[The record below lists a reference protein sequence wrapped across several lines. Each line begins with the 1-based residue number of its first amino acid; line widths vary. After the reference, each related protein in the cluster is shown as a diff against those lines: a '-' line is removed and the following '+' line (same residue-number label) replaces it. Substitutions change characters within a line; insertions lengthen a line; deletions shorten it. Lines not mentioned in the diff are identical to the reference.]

1 MAAKEASAIKI
12 EPPNF
17 VVMRIP
23 IIGDSPYVPHKQ
35 DVEVVKVAQHI
46 GQKVKVKKERDL
58 DAEYESCF
66 YRDYD
71 GDYAIPGSAFH
82 AAICSATLDLDKIF
96 KTTIRRNIH
105 VAEEFVKLEYGEI
118 RRREDIVRQSGKTRA
133 PDLRVRPEFTNWST
147 TITIRFDADVI
158 SQESML
164 NLIALAGA
172 KIGVGDHRLEQG
184 HDSGAFHIG
193 ETNV

>member
-1 MAAKEASAIKI
+1 MAEKRVNSIEIKA
-12 EPPNF
+12 PNF
-17 VVMRIP
+17 VTMIVP
-23 IIGDSPYVPHKQ
+23 IIGDSPYVPHRQ
-35 DVEVVKVAQHI
+35 DVGVVKKAQHI
-46 GQKVKVKKERDL
+46 GAVTTKKQRDL
-58 DAEYESCF
+58 DTEYEACF
-66 YRDYD
+66 YRDSND
-71 GDYAIPGSAFH
+71 NYAIPGSAFH
-82 AAICSATLDLDKIF
+82 AAICAATLDLDKIF

-105 VAEEFVKLEYGEI
+105 VAEEFATLEYKDI

-133 PDLRVRPEFTNWST
+133 PDLRVRPEFTEWETS
-147 TITIRFDADVI
+147 ITVRFDADVI

>member
-1 MAAKEASAIKI
+1 MKEKRTSAIEIKA
-12 EPPNF
+12 PNF
-17 VVMRIP
+17 VTMTVP

-35 DVEVVKVAQHI
+35 DVDIVKKAQHI
-46 GQKVKVKKERDL
+46 GSVSTKKQRDL
-58 DAEYESCF
+58 DTEYEACF
-66 YRDYD
+66 YRDRD

-82 AAICSATLDLDKIF
+82 AAICAATLDLDKIY

-105 VAEEFVKLEYGEI
+105 VIEEYARLAYTDIG
-118 RRREDIVRQSGKTRA
+118 RREDIVRQSGKTRA
-133 PDLRVRPEFTNWST
+133 PDLRVRPEFTEWTT
-147 TITIRFDADVI
+147 TITVRFDADVI